1 MCDAIVGESS
11 SHENIINIDN
21 TNVLNPSK
29 IIEKEDADSFLDI
42 YDPRNWDMLN
52 VKLIEILA
60 VNGPKRDLSIVKGPK
75 NKVHR
80 RFVSSCYI
88 RELPNGETSDRKW
101 LVYSKELDKVFCFCC
116 KVFKKG
122 IRKSQLAKDGL
133 CDWSHII
140 IRLKEH
146 EKSKEH
152 MLNMSAWIELRHRL
166 KKMKLLIKL
175 LKNNLRKKKNIG
187 KMY

>member
-1 MCDAIVGESS
+1 M
-11 SHENIINIDN
+11 N
-21 TNVLNPSK
+21 TFKVL
-29 IIEKEDADSFLDI
+29 EKENVGAASFLDI
-42 YDPRNWDMLN
+42 YDPRNWNMLDE
-52 VKLIEILA
+52 KMKEILA
-60 VNGPKRDLSIVKGPK
+60 VDGPKRDLSIVKGPK

-80 RFVSSCYI
+80 RFVSSCYT

-116 KVFKKG
+116 QIFKKG
-122 IRKSQLAKDGL
+122 IKKSQLAKDGL
-133 CDWSHII
+133 SDWSHLLL
-140 IRLKEH
+140 RLKEH